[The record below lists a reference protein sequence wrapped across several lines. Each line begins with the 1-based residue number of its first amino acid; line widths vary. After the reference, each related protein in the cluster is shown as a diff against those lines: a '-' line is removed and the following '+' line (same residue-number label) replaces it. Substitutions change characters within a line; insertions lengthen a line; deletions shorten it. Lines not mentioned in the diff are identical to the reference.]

1 MQVEK
6 CVKKLKSKG
15 IIDFREIYICIIKK
29 YNRWNVWKHKRISF
43 VMHI

>member
-1 MQVEK
+1 MRVEE

-15 IIDFREIYICIIKK
+15 IIDFREIYICIIEK
-29 YNRWNVWKHKRISF
+29 YNKWNVWKHKRIGL